1 MSAISPTKNTGLI
14 VDDFI
19 AYATQHL
26 TTVGGNI
33 STISL
38 YPPTATP
45 GPGILTW
52 TGYFVDPAKPSQPTP
67 NFQLNTGE
75 IIGSDEELS
84 DNT

>member
-26 TTVGGNI
+26 TTVGGTVN
-33 STISL
+33 TISI

-52 TGYFVDPAKPSQPTP
+52 TGYFVEPATPSKPTA
-67 NFQLNTGE
+67 NFEL
-75 IIGSDEELS
+75 GSG
-84 DNT
+84 